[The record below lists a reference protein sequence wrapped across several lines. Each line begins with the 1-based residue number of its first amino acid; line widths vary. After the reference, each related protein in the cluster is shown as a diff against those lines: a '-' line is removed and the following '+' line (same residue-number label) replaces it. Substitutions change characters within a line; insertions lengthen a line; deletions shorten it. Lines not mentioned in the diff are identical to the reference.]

1 MNETRFDGS
10 FEYKGQEVYYRIN
23 DELRDIKYKHGE
35 PAKAQR
41 FIHFFEV
48 SGKAIDSY
56 PYYDSIEKVTNIS
69 KWDALRLFK
78 EMRGEPVSD

>member
-10 FEYKGQEVYYRIN
+10 FEYNGQEVYYRIN

-41 FIHFFEV
+41 FIHFLKFQ
-48 SGKAIDSY
+48 
-56 PYYDSIEKVTNIS
+56 EKLWIHILIIITTAS
-69 KWDALRLFK
+69 KK
-78 EMRGEPVSD
+78 